1 MHKAKAKTIN
11 NKQCKSVE
19 LLKED
24 DLVIKA

>member
-11 NKQCKSVE
+11 NKQCKRFE